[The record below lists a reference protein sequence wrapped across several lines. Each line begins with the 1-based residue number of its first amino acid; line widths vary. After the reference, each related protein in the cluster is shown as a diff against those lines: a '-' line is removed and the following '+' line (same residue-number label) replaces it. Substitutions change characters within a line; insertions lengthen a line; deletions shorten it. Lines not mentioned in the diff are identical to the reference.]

1 MTHRLFQDFIGDI
14 REYFLFIPLISIMN
28 IVDKIEMKKS
38 SDGL

>member
-14 REYFLFIPLISIMN
+14 REYFLFIPLMLLIN
-28 IVDKIEMKKS
+28 IADKTEMKKS